1 VGADDLGCPSGR
13 RCAESWLRGGGCAAA
28 ANCCLLPEMLALR
41 GLAWGLFIAG
51 SRAAAGPALHRKLGD
66 RGCCWAGDFSRSTD
80 GEALVLLRLVLLLV
94 PGSWFCLQMSEQE
107 PCLLC
112 VLDPHIPPGCTAACA
127 APTLTV
133 GMWGA
138 CSAFTSVV
146 LPVIHQAMEAG
157 AGLSV
162 VTPSNGW
169 EHPAGSGCLVASETH
184 PAVHHP
190 FWPGSGIA
198 PSL

>member
-1 VGADDLGCPSGR
+1 
-13 RCAESWLRGGGCAAA
+13 
-28 ANCCLLPEMLALR
+28 M
-41 GLAWGLFIAG
+41 
-51 SRAAAGPALHRKLGD
+51 
-66 RGCCWAGDFSRSTD
+66 
-80 GEALVLLRLVLLLV
+80 LLRLVLLLV
-94 PGSWFCLQMSEQE
+94 PGSWFCLQMSERE

-112 VLDPHIPPGCTAACA
+112 VLDPPGCIAACA

-138 CSAFTSVV
+138 CSTFTSVV

-162 VTPSNGW
+162 VMPLNGW

-184 PAVHHP
+184 TAVHHP